1 MAGAPRKT
9 KQKQAVYEALTQ
21 LDHPTATQVY
31 EYVHAQNPTLSRGTV
46 FRVLGGFAANGQ
58 VRKVTLEGS
67 DARFD
72 HTLVPHGHGRCREC
86 GRVCDIFLADF
97 AAIGRDAV
105 CGGFQVEGWDVEF
118 TGLCEECSKKQ
129 MRQGAK
135 EE

>member
-31 EYVHAQNPTLSRGTV
+31 EYVHTQNPTLSRGTV

-72 HTLVPHGHGRCREC
+72 HTLVPHRAREVPRMRTGVRYFSRRLCSHRKGRRMRRLSGGRLGRGIHGVVR
-86 GRVCDIFLADF
+86 GM
-97 AAIGRDAV
+97 
-105 CGGFQVEGWDVEF
+105 Q
-118 TGLCEECSKKQ
+118 
-129 MRQGAK
+129 
-135 EE
+135 

>member
-31 EYVHAQNPTLSRGTV
+31 EYVHKQNPTLSRGTV

-105 CGGFQVEGWDVEF
+105 CGGFQVEDWDVEF

>member
-1 MAGAPRKT
+1 MCIRDRLCLDVT
-9 KQKQAVYEALTQ
+9 EAVLDEAIALGYN
-21 LDHPTATQVY
+21 LVISHHPLIFKGYKSITGRD
-31 EYVHAQNPTLSRGTV
+31 YVERCII
-46 FRVLGGFAANGQ
+46 GQ